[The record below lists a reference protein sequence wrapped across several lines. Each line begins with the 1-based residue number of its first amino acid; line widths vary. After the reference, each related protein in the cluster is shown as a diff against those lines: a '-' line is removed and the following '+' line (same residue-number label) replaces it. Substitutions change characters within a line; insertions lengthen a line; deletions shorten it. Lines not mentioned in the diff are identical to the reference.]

1 MGGVWKG
8 SWEEKHQWYERVVGF
23 GPLLDPSFR
32 SLECDLM
39 LNAPPDVTYQSM
51 QLEDANFVLQ

>member
-1 MGGVWKG
+1 MWKG
-8 SWEEKHQWYERVVGF
+8 SWEEKHQWHESVVGS
-23 GPLLDPSFR
+23 GPLLDLSFR

-39 LNAPPDVTYQSM
+39 LNASPDVTYQSM

>member
-1 MGGVWKG
+1 VWKG
-8 SWEEKHQWYERVVGF
+8 SWEEKYQWYESVAGS

-39 LNAPPDVTYQSM
+39 LNAPPDITYQSM